1 MLRGFTYTFS
11 INASGHPFYIQTSSG
26 AYNASNVYTS
36 GVTGNGTQVGTLI
49 FAVPYNAPSTL
60 YYVCQNHSG
69 MANSISI
76 TDVGPQGLQGVQ
88 GATGSAGDS
97 APASA
102 SSTGTAGDIAYDS
115 NYIYVCVATNTWKRA
130 ALSTW

>member
-1 MLRGFTYTFS
+1 
-11 INASGHPFYIQTSSG
+11 
-26 AYNASNVYTS
+26 
-36 GVTGNGTQVGTLI
+36 
-49 FAVPYNAPSTL
+49 
-60 YYVCQNHSG
+60 

-76 TDVGPQGLQGVQ
+76 TDVGPQGAQGVQ